1 MTSGRLEA
9 GPARSGG
16 LLADLRALAAEQ
28 RLAAIAAVLLLATMF
43 LPWYTKD
50 TTAAVNGQPVTVSQN
65 KLAITVFSWVEAAIF
80 LVAVGVTV
88 LIVARGR
95 GRAFHLPGGDG
106 LVVTAAGAWATF
118 LVFFRFVDKPSGQ
131 TGRGVLTDYGLS
143 WGIFFGLLA
152 ALFLAYTGLRLRQA
166 RVAEPHLAGADPD
179 PDRIPGRPGTPP
191 TAIRPRRPSARRP
204 GARGARSGPRE
215 RRPAPP
221 RPAPHPPPGRRS
233 AGRPPGRTSAR
244 VPSRRTSARA
254 PRARARARPRT
265 PRTRSSTAASRR
277 RRVAPSR
284 ARSTRRRIRTSRAEA
299 RAGPRGRYPRG
310 RTGSGRSRGST
321 SPPSHAA

>member
-179 PDRIPGRPGTPP
+179 PDPWPAGDPADGDPATAAERAAARRARRAQRAAGAPTGSAPPGAAPASGPPIGRPPAWEDLGAGPEPP
-191 TAIRPRRPSARRP
+191 DL
-204 GARGARSGPRE
+204 GAGPAGPR
-215 RRPAPP
+215 P
-221 RPAPHPPPGRRS
+221 RPAPDAAHTLVDRREQEA
-233 AGRPPGRTSAR
+233 AGRPEPRPVDA
-244 VPSRRTSARA
+244 A
-254 PRARARARPRT
+254 PDPDEPR
-265 PRTRSSTAASRR
+265 
-277 RRVAPSR
+277 
-284 ARSTRRRIRTSRAEA
+284 
-299 RAGPRGRYPRG
+299 
-310 RTGSGRSRGST
+310 
-321 SPPSHAA
+321 